1 MRGSDRI
8 LNPGKGSDAVKIS
21 EVRSL
26 VQIRKP
32 EPDRV
37 ERTLRR
43 CVTIEDLQHAAWRR
57 WPKSVRGY
65 VEGGAD
71 GEVSLARNRAAYEGL
86 GLVPSPLR
94 DVTDVDLRSSV
105 LGGDS
110 ALPFALA
117 PTGYT
122 RMMHPAAE
130 GAVARAARDAGV
142 PYIMSTMATTRL
154 EDVARD
160 VGGDLWFQLYVWR
173 DRGLVRDLLERA
185 KASGYRALMLTVDT
199 PVAGLRVRDV
209 HSGFTIPPQL
219 SASTVLDMARHPLW
233 CARLL
238 AGPAITMANFA
249 PEVGRSPEGLM
260 EFAAKQFDPSVTWDD
275 LAWIRGLWSG
285 PLMVK
290 GLVSAPDA
298 ARAVE
303 VGVDAVVL
311 SNHGGRQLD
320 QVVVP
325 LQMLPAVRDR
335 VGDRIQVFVDSGIR
349 RGSDIAV
356 ALALGAD
363 AVLVGRPYLY
373 GLGAAGER
381 GVAAAISMLGDELR
395 RAMTLMGVTS
405 VAQLRAEGSALV
417 RSLPSA

>member
-1 MRGSDRI
+1 M
-8 LNPGKGSDAVKIS
+8 KIS
-21 EVRSL
+21 EVRTL
-26 VQIRKP
+26 LQLRKP
-32 EPDRV
+32 ERDRL
-37 ERTLRR
+37 ERTLKR

-71 GEVSLARNRAAYEGL
+71 GEVSLARNRAAYESVGL
-86 GLVPSPLR
+86 LPSPLR
-94 DVTDVDLRSSV
+94 DVTDVDLRTSI

-122 RMMHPAAE
+122 RMMHTAGE
-130 GAVARAARDAGV
+130 GAVARAARDAGI
-142 PYIMSTMATTRL
+142 PYTMSTMATTSL
-154 EDVARD
+154 ENVAAD

-173 DRGLVRDLLERA
+173 DRGLVRELIERA

-199 PVAGLRVRDV
+199 PVTGLRVRDA
-209 HSGFTIPPQL
+209 HNGFTIPPQL
-219 SASTVLDMARHPLW
+219 SASTVLDMARHPMW
-233 CARLL
+233 CASML
-238 AGPAITMANFA
+238 AGPPITYANFA
-249 PEVGRSPEGLM
+249 PEVGRTPEGLM
-260 EFAAKQFDPSVTWDD
+260 EFAAKQFDPSVSWDD
-275 LAWIRGLWSG
+275 LAWIRGLWQG
-285 PLMVK
+285 PLIVK
-290 GLVSAPDA
+290 GLVSESDA
-298 ARAVE
+298 ARAAE

-325 LQMLPAVRDR
+325 LQMIPAVRDR
-335 VGDRIQVFVDSGIR
+335 VGDKIAVFVDSGIR

-363 AVLVGRPYLY
+363 AVLIGRPYLY

-381 GVAAAISMLGDELR
+381 GVAASISMLGAELR

-405 VAQLRAEGSALV
+405 VAQLRAEGPALV
-417 RSLPSA
+417 RWPSAG

>member
-1 MRGSDRI
+1 
-8 LNPGKGSDAVKIS
+8 VKIS
-21 EVRSL
+21 EVRTL
-26 VQIRKP
+26 LQLRKP
-32 EPDRV
+32 ERDRV
-37 ERTLRR
+37 ERTLKR

-71 GEVSLARNRAAYEGL
+71 GEVSLARNRAAYESV

-94 DVTDVDLRSSV
+94 DVTDVDLRTSI

-122 RMMHPAAE
+122 RMMHTAGE
-130 GAVARAARDAGV
+130 GAVARAARDAGI
-142 PYIMSTMATTRL
+142 PYTMSTMATTRL
-154 EDVARD
+154 ENVAAE

-173 DRGLVRDLLERA
+173 DRGLVRELIERA
-185 KASGYRALMLTVDT
+185 KTSGYRALMLTVDT
-199 PVAGLRVRDV
+199 PVTGLRVRDA
-209 HSGFTIPPQL
+209 HNGFTIPPQL
-219 SASTVLDMARHPLW
+219 SASTVLDMARHPMW
-233 CARLL
+233 CASML
-238 AGPAITMANFA
+238 AGPPITYANFA
-249 PEVGRSPEGLM
+249 PEVGRTPEGLM
-260 EFAAKQFDPSVTWDD
+260 EFAAKQFDPSVSWDD
-275 LAWIRGLWSG
+275 LAWIRGLWQG

-290 GLVSAPDA
+290 GLVSESDA

-325 LQMLPAVRDR
+325 LQMIPAVRDR
-335 VGDRIQVFVDSGIR
+335 VGDKIAVFVDSGIR

-363 AVLVGRPYLY
+363 AVLIGRPYLY

-381 GVAAAISMLGDELR
+381 GVAASISMLGAELC

-405 VAQLRAEGSALV
+405 VAQLRAEGPALV
-417 RSLPSA
+417 RWPSAG

>member
-1 MRGSDRI
+1 
-8 LNPGKGSDAVKIS
+8 VKIS
-21 EVRSL
+21 EVRTL
-26 VQIRKP
+26 LQLRKP
-32 EPDRV
+32 ERDRV
-37 ERTLRR
+37 ERTLKR

-71 GEVSLARNRAAYEGL
+71 GEVSLARNRAAYERV

-94 DVTDVDLRSSV
+94 DVTDVDLRTSI

-122 RMMHPAAE
+122 RMMHTAGE
-130 GAVARAARDAGV
+130 GAVARAARDAGI
-142 PYIMSTMATTRL
+142 PYTMSTMATTRL
-154 EDVARD
+154 ENVAAE
-160 VGGDLWFQLYVWR
+160 VGGDLWFQLYIWR
-173 DRGLVRDLLERA
+173 DRGLVRELIERA

-199 PVAGLRVRDV
+199 PVTGLRVRDA
-209 HSGFTIPPQL
+209 HNGFTIPPQL
-219 SASTVLDMARHPLW
+219 SASTVLDMARHPMW
-233 CARLL
+233 CASML
-238 AGPAITMANFA
+238 AGPPITYANFA
-249 PEVGRSPEGLM
+249 PEVGRTPEGLM
-260 EFAAKQFDPSVTWDD
+260 EFAAKQFDPSVSWDD
-275 LAWIRGLWSG
+275 LAWIRGLWQG

-290 GLVSAPDA
+290 GLVSESDA

-325 LQMLPAVRDR
+325 LQMIPAVRDR
-335 VGDRIQVFVDSGIR
+335 VGDKIAVFVDSGIR

-363 AVLVGRPYLY
+363 AVLIGRPYLY

-381 GVAAAISMLGDELR
+381 GVAASISMLGAELR

-405 VAQLRAEGSALV
+405 VAQLRAEGPALV
-417 RSLPSA
+417 RWPSAG

>member
-1 MRGSDRI
+1 
-8 LNPGKGSDAVKIS
+8 VKIS
-21 EVRSL
+21 EVRTL
-26 VQIRKP
+26 LQLRKP
-32 EPDRV
+32 ERDRL
-37 ERTLRR
+37 ERTLKR

-71 GEVSLARNRAAYEGL
+71 GEVSLARNRAAYESV

-94 DVTDVDLRSSV
+94 DVTDVDLRTSI

-122 RMMHPAAE
+122 RMMHTAGE
-130 GAVARAARDAGV
+130 GAVARAARDAGI
-142 PYIMSTMATTRL
+142 PYTMSTMATTRL
-154 EDVARD
+154 ENVAAE

-173 DRGLVRDLLERA
+173 DRGLVRELIERA

-199 PVAGLRVRDV
+199 PVTGLRVRDA
-209 HSGFTIPPQL
+209 HNGFTIPPQL
-219 SASTVLDMARHPLW
+219 SASTVLDMARHPMW
-233 CARLL
+233 CASML
-238 AGPAITMANFA
+238 AGPPITYANFA
-249 PEVGRSPEGLM
+249 PEVGRTPEGLM
-260 EFAAKQFDPSVTWDD
+260 EFAAKQFDPSVSWDD
-275 LAWIRGLWSG
+275 LAWIRGLWQG
-285 PLMVK
+285 PLIVK
-290 GLVSAPDA
+290 GLVSESDA
-298 ARAVE
+298 ARAAE

-325 LQMLPAVRDR
+325 LQMIPAVRDR
-335 VGDRIQVFVDSGIR
+335 VGDKIAVFVDSGIR

-363 AVLVGRPYLY
+363 AVLIGRPYLY

-381 GVAAAISMLGDELR
+381 GVAASISMLGAELR

-405 VAQLRAEGSALV
+405 VAQLRAEGPALV
-417 RSLPSA
+417 RWPSAG

>member
-1 MRGSDRI
+1 M
-8 LNPGKGSDAVKIS
+8 KIS
-21 EVRSL
+21 EVRAL
-26 VQIRKP
+26 VQLRKP

-57 WPKSVRGY
+57 WPRSVRGY

-71 GEVSLARNRAAYEGL
+71 GEVSLARNRAAYERL

-94 DVTDVDLRSSV
+94 DVTDVDLRTSI
-105 LGGDS
+105 LGGES

-117 PTGYT
+117 PTGYN
-122 RMMHPAAE
+122 RMMHTAGE
-130 GAVARAARDAGV
+130 SAVARAARDARI
-142 PYIMSTMATTRL
+142 PYTLSTMATTRL
-154 EDVARD
+154 ENVAAE

-173 DRGLVRDLLERA
+173 DRGLVRDLIERA
-185 KASGYRALMLTVDT
+185 EASGYRALMLTVDT
-199 PVAGLRVRDV
+199 PVTGLRVRDV
-209 HSGFTIPPQL
+209 HNGFTIPPQL
-219 SASTVLDMARHPLW
+219 SASTLLDMARHPRW
-233 CARLL
+233 CASLMT
-238 AGPAITMANFA
+238 GPPINFANFA

-260 EFAAKQFDPSVTWDD
+260 EFAAKQFDPSVSWDD
-275 LAWIRGLWSG
+275 LAWIRGLWNG
-285 PLMVK
+285 PLVVK
-290 GLVSAPDA
+290 GLLSASDA
-298 ARAVE
+298 ACAAE

-320 QVVVP
+320 QTVVP

-335 VGDRIQVFVDSGIR
+335 VGDGLKVFVDSGIR
-349 RGSDIAV
+349 RGSDIAL

-381 GVAAAISMLGDELR
+381 GVAAAISMLGAELR
-395 RAMTLMGVTS
+395 RARTLMSVTS
-405 VAQLRAEGSALV
+405 VAQLRAEGPALV
-417 RSLPSA
+417 RS

>member
-1 MRGSDRI
+1 
-8 LNPGKGSDAVKIS
+8 VKIS
-21 EVRSL
+21 EVRTL
-26 VQIRKP
+26 LQLRKP

-71 GEVSLARNRAAYEGL
+71 GEVSLARNRAAYESV

-94 DVTDVDLRSSV
+94 DVTDVDLRTSI

-122 RMMHPAAE
+122 RMMHTAGE
-130 GAVARAARDAGV
+130 GAVAHAARDAGI
-142 PYIMSTMATTRL
+142 PYTMSTMATTSL
-154 EDVARD
+154 ENVAAD
-160 VGGDLWFQLYVWR
+160 AGGDLWFQLYVWR
-173 DRGLVRDLLERA
+173 DRGLVRELIERA

-199 PVAGLRVRDV
+199 PVTGLRVRDA
-209 HSGFTIPPQL
+209 HNGFTIPPQL

-233 CARLL
+233 CASMLT
-238 AGPAITMANFA
+238 GPPITYANFA
-249 PEVGRSPEGLM
+249 PEVGRTPEGLM
-260 EFAAKQFDPSVTWDD
+260 EFAAKQFDPSVSWDD
-275 LAWIRGLWSG
+275 LAWIRGLWQG
-285 PLMVK
+285 PLIVK
-290 GLVSAPDA
+290 GLVSESDA

-335 VGDRIQVFVDSGIR
+335 VGDKIAVFVDSGIR

-363 AVLVGRPYLY
+363 AVLIGRPYLY

-381 GVAAAISMLGDELR
+381 GVAASISMLGAELR

-405 VAQLRAEGSALV
+405 VAQLRAEGPALV
-417 RSLPSA
+417 RPPSAG

>member
-1 MRGSDRI
+1 MRI
-8 LNPGKGSDAVKIS
+8 A
-21 EVRSL
+21 EVRAL
-26 VQIRKP
+26 VRLRKP

-43 CVTIEDLQHAAWRR
+43 CVTIGDLQHVAWRR

-71 GEVSLARNRAAYEGL
+71 GEVSLARNRAAYEAL

-94 DVTDVDLRSSV
+94 DVTDVDLRTSI
-105 LGGDS
+105 LGGES

-122 RMMHPAAE
+122 RMMHTDGE
-130 GAVARAARDAGV
+130 RAVARAARDAGI
-142 PYIMSTMATTRL
+142 PYTLSTMATTRL
-154 EDVARD
+154 EAVAGE

-173 DRGLVRDLLERA
+173 DRGLVRDLIERA
-185 KASGYRALMLTVDT
+185 KASGYRVLMLTVDT
-199 PVAGLRVRDV
+199 PVTGLRVRDV
-209 HSGFTIPPQL
+209 HNGFTIPPQL

-238 AGPAITMANFA
+238 AGPAITFANFA

-260 EFAAKQFDPSVTWDD
+260 EFAAKQFDPSVSWDD
-275 LAWIRGLWSG
+275 LAWIRGLWQG

-290 GLVSAPDA
+290 GLMSAPDA
-298 ARAVE
+298 TRAVE

-320 QVVVP
+320 QVVAP
-325 LQMLPAVRDR
+325 LQMLPEVRDR
-335 VGDRIQVFVDSGIR
+335 VGDQIEVLVDSGIR
-349 RGSDIAV
+349 RGSDIAL

-381 GVAAAISMLGDELR
+381 GVAAAISMLGQELR

-405 VAQLRAEGSALV
+405 VAQLRAEGPALV
-417 RSLPSA
+417 RS

>member
-1 MRGSDRI
+1 
-8 LNPGKGSDAVKIS
+8 VKIS
-21 EVRSL
+21 EVRAL
-26 VQIRKP
+26 LQLRKP

-43 CVTIEDLQHAAWRR
+43 CVTIEDLQHEAWRR

-71 GEVSLARNRAAYEGL
+71 GEVSLARNRAAYESV

-94 DVTDVDLRSSV
+94 DVTDVDLRTSI
-105 LGGDS
+105 LEGDS

-122 RMMHPAAE
+122 RMMHTAGE
-130 GAVARAARDAGV
+130 GAVAHAARDAGI
-142 PYIMSTMATTRL
+142 PYAMSTMATTSL
-154 EDVARD
+154 ENVAAD

-173 DRGLVRDLLERA
+173 DRGLVRELIERA

-199 PVAGLRVRDV
+199 PVTGLRVRDA
-209 HSGFTIPPQL
+209 HSGFTIPPQI
-219 SASTVLDMARHPLW
+219 SASTLLDMARHPMW
-233 CARLL
+233 CASML
-238 AGPAITMANFA
+238 AGPPITYANFA
-249 PEVGRSPEGLM
+249 PEVGRTPEGLM
-260 EFAAKQFDPSVTWDD
+260 EFAAKQFDPSVSWDD
-275 LAWIRGLWSG
+275 LAWIRGLWQG
-285 PLMVK
+285 PLIVK
-290 GLVSAPDA
+290 GLVSDSDA

-325 LQMLPAVRDR
+325 LQMLPAVRAR
-335 VGDRIQVFVDSGIR
+335 VGDKIAVFVDSGIR

-381 GVAAAISMLGDELR
+381 GVAASISMLGAELR

-405 VAQLRAEGSALV
+405 VAQLRAEGPALV
-417 RSLPSA
+417 RPPSAG

>member
-1 MRGSDRI
+1 MR
-8 LNPGKGSDAVKIS
+8 IS
-21 EVRSL
+21 EVRAL
-26 VQIRKP
+26 VRLRKP

-57 WPKSVRGY
+57 WPESVRGY

-71 GEVSLARNRAAYEGL
+71 GEVSLARNRAAYEAL
-86 GLVPSPLR
+86 GLVPSALR
-94 DVTDVDLRSSV
+94 DVTDVDLRTSI
-105 LGGDS
+105 LGGES

-122 RMMHPAAE
+122 RMMHTDGE
-130 GAVARAARDAGV
+130 RAVARAARDAGI
-142 PYIMSTMATTRL
+142 PYALSTMATTRL
-154 EDVARD
+154 EAVAGE

-173 DRGLVRDLLERA
+173 DRGLVRDLIERA

-209 HSGFTIPPQL
+209 HNGFTIPPQL
-219 SASTVLDMARHPLW
+219 SASTVLDMGRHPLW

-238 AGPAITMANFA
+238 AGPAITFANFA

-260 EFAAKQFDPSVTWDD
+260 EFAARQFDPSVSWDD
-275 LAWIRGLWSG
+275 LAWIRGLWQG

-325 LQMLPAVRDR
+325 LQMLPEVRDR
-335 VGDRIQVFVDSGIR
+335 VGDQIEVLVDSGIR
-349 RGSDIAV
+349 RGSDIAL
-356 ALALGAD
+356 ALAMGAD

-373 GLGAAGER
+373 GLGAAGEP
-381 GVAAAISMLGDELR
+381 GVAAAISILGQELR
-395 RAMTLMGVTS
+395 RAMTLMGVRS
-405 VAQLRAEGSALV
+405 VAQLRTEGAALV
-417 RSLPSA
+417 RS

>member
-1 MRGSDRI
+1 
-8 LNPGKGSDAVKIS
+8 VKIS
-21 EVRSL
+21 EVRTL
-26 VQIRKP
+26 LQLRKP

-37 ERTLRR
+37 ERTLKR

-71 GEVSLARNRAAYEGL
+71 GEVSLARNRAAYESV

-94 DVTDVDLRSSV
+94 DVTDVDLRTSI

-122 RMMHPAAE
+122 RMMHTAGE
-130 GAVARAARDAGV
+130 GAVAHAARDAGI
-142 PYIMSTMATTRL
+142 PYTMSTMATTSL
-154 EDVARD
+154 ENVAAD

-173 DRGLVRDLLERA
+173 DRGLVRELIERA

-199 PVAGLRVRDV
+199 PVTGLRVRDA
-209 HSGFTIPPQL
+209 HNGFTIPPQL

-233 CARLL
+233 CASMLT
-238 AGPAITMANFA
+238 GPPITYANFA
-249 PEVGRSPEGLM
+249 PEVGRTPEGLM
-260 EFAAKQFDPSVTWDD
+260 EFAAKQFDPSVSWDD
-275 LAWIRGLWSG
+275 LAWIRGLWQG
-285 PLMVK
+285 PLIVK
-290 GLVSAPDA
+290 GLVSESDA

-335 VGDRIQVFVDSGIR
+335 VGDKIAVFVDSGIR

-363 AVLVGRPYLY
+363 AVLIGRPYLY
-373 GLGAAGER
+373 GLGAER
-381 GVAAAISMLGDELR
+381 GVAASISMLGAELR

-405 VAQLRAEGSALV
+405 VAQLRAEGPALV
-417 RSLPSA
+417 RPPSAG